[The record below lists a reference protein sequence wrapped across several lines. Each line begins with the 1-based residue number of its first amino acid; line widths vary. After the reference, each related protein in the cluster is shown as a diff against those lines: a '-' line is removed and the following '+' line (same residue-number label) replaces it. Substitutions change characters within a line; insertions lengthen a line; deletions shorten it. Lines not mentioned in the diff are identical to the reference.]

1 MVLRWWWW
9 YSGNDDGI
17 EVIMMVLRWWWYWG
31 DGILVMMMVFR
42 WWWWYSDHDDVMVF
56 RWRSQVMTVFRWW
69 WWYSGNGDGVQVMM
83 SGDCGIQVVM
93 MVFRWWCQAMMLVF
107 RWWCCNFQKAAT
119 TEQPWPGP
127 SAAACWQTAAV
138 VGSFAGC
145 PHQHLSGTVTDCNC
159 FVDIC
164 CYLDSCWISLLS
176 LTWKDST
183 SFFYKGK
190 EELAWNQCNFFFK
203 WTLLHTLNTAKIK
216 DCHASILPASTEHN
230 NKKISYFTSHIIF
243 HCF

>member
-1 MVLRWWWW
+1 MVLRWW

-17 EVIMMVLRWWWYWG
+17 Q
-31 DGILVMMMVFR
+31 VMMMVFGWR
-42 WWWWYSDHDDVMVF
+42 WWYSGDDLRWWRYSGDDDGIQVMVMVF
-56 RWRSQVMTVFRWW
+56 RWWC
-69 WWYSGNGDGVQVMM
+69 

-145 PHQHLSGTVTDCNC
+145 PHQHLSGTVTDCDC
-159 FVDIC
+159 FVDIF

-183 SFFYKGK
+183 SFSS
-190 EELAWNQCNFFFK
+190 FF
-203 WTLLHTLNTAKIK
+203 L
-216 DCHASILPASTEHN
+216 
-230 NKKISYFTSHIIF
+230 
-243 HCF
+243 